1 MIYIVNKQ
9 KDTMYNLNSNKQLTN
24 NYQQRII
31 SHG

>member
-9 KDTMYNLNSNKQLTN
+9 KDTMYNLNYNKQLTN
-24 NYQQRII
+24 NHQQRII